1 MNVEEYYCKQFTINK
16 EKKEKDILYT
26 KNDMI
31 KFASNYHSYKKIST
45 EDVEE
50 EEEDK
55 IETTE
60 QVITRAIN
68 AIELIT
74 GVTFNMMNDNTR
86 TRNIVY
92 PKYMFYT
99 LLKRYSS
106 LKLTEICKLFFRK
119 SWNPV
124 LKKTVLC
131 HPHHSSIISGLKNI
145 EDIEYMGKIDEWYNT
160 WDSVHRTFLGTNLK
174 QLTTSQG

>member
-1 MNVEEYYCKQFTINK
+1 MNAKEYYCKQFTINK
-16 EKKEKDILYT
+16 EKEEKDVLYT

-31 KFASNYHSYKKIST
+31 KFAANYHLYKKISM

-50 EEEDK
+50 DEEDK

-60 QVITRAIN
+60 QVITRAKN
-68 AIELIT
+68 AVELIT
-74 GVTFNMMNDNTR
+74 GVTFTMMNDSTR
-86 TRNIVY
+86 QRTIVY

-99 LLKRYSS
+99 LLKRYSN
-106 LKLTEICKLFFRK
+106 LKLTDISKLFYRK

-124 LKKTVLC
+124 LKKTVFC

-145 EDIEYMGKIDEWYNT
+145 EDIEYMGKIDEWYHT
-160 WDSVHRTFLGTNLK
+160 WESVHKTFLTTNLK
-174 QLTTSQG
+174 EETTSQG